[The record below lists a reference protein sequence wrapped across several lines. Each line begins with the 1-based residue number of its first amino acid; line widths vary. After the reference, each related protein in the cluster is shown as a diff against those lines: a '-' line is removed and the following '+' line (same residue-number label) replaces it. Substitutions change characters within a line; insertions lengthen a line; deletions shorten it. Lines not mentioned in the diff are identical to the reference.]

1 MLSILVLSLENQ
13 EGRKLSSPQQFLISK
28 QKKIYSGC
36 HMRMSKESTTCDV
49 LPDFS
54 HLSVPT
60 VDHMAADVNYSV
72 SEVMVLVLTW
82 ILIFNQTVTS

>member
-1 MLSILVLSLENQ
+1 
-13 EGRKLSSPQQFLISK
+13 
-28 QKKIYSGC
+28 
-36 HMRMSKESTTCDV
+36 MSKESTTGDV

-72 SEVMVLVLTW
+72 SEVMVY
-82 ILIFNQTVTS
+82 

>member
-1 MLSILVLSLENQ
+1 MISPCHCIGALFGKAG
-13 EGRKLSSPQQFLISK
+13 GRKVVFSSTVPNLK
-28 QKKIYSGC
+28 TEKIYSAC
-36 HMRMSKESTTCDV
+36 SMSMSKESTTCDV

-72 SEVMVLVLTW
+72 SEVMVY
-82 ILIFNQTVTS
+82 

>member
-1 MLSILVLSLENQ
+1 MLSILVLSTIALVLSLENQ

-72 SEVMVLVLTW
+72 SEVMVY
-82 ILIFNQTVTS
+82 